1 MKGAIQSGM
10 VFLLLAMGSQA
21 SAQQPVPGG
30 TVREGML
37 SFDGKATAGDFVGST
52 KSVTGEITGAETLA
66 GVRGWVEAQTGTL
79 ATGNDHRDRD
89 MKQKSL
95 ETDKFPTMRFDLTGV
110 IGGVESGDSI
120 PVTLNGK
127 LMIHGETRE
136 VRLPGTVV
144 FRAGEVRIRSD
155 FPLNVT
161 DYKVGSLSRFLGMF
175 KMNPDIVVHVDVTFA
190 SRTG

>member
-1 MKGAIQSGM
+1 MKGAIQGS
-10 VFLLLAMGSQA
+10 VVLLLLVIGGRAVAQKPIA
-21 SAQQPVPGG
+21 SG

-37 SFDGKATAGDFVGST
+37 SFDAKATAGDFVGST
-52 KSVTGEITGAETLA
+52 KSLTGEITGAETLA

-79 ATGNDHRDRD
+79 SSGNDHRDRD

-110 IGGVESGDSI
+110 SGEAGAGDSI
-120 PVTLNGK
+120 PVMLTGK
-127 LMIHGETRE
+127 LMIHGESRE
-136 VRLPGTVV
+136 VQLPGTVV
-144 FRAGEVRIRSD
+144 FHPGEIRIRSD
-155 FPLNVT
+155 FPMNVT

-190 SRTG
+190 TK